1 MNTVPS
7 AAPTPP
13 ARTWLAVYDRTGR
26 ILHLDAAAIDA
37 VRLEDDGTLT
47 VWRRRDQVGYTV
59 SEPVAVTQRKLAL
72 EPRILGQ
79 ALAAALTG
87 EIREPVASRNHLGG
101 DPQRP

>member
-7 AAPTPP
+7 AAPAPP

-47 VWRRRDQVGYTV
+47 VWRPRDQVGCTV

-87 EIREPVASRNHLGG
+87 VLPPPAVGSPPAGSETQQA
-101 DPQRP
+101 